1 MDNYF
6 KYSQIELDYLSKK
19 DKKLAKIINEVGF
32 IKRKTNSNIYLT
44 IIESI
49 ISQQISTKAQKTILS
64 RFYNMFTTTTPN
76 TISKITAEE
85 LQKIGIS
92 FRKANYIIDFT
103 KDIIEGKLDLDNLEN
118 KTDEEVILL
127 LSSIKGVG
135 RWTAE
140 MTLISS
146 LSRPNVLS
154 YNDLGIQRGL
164 KMLYN
169 LDKIDKETFNQYAKL
184 FSPYCTIASFY
195 LWEIASNKT
204 SLKPIR

>member
-1 MDNYF
+1 
-6 KYSQIELDYLSKK
+6 
-19 DKKLAKIINEVGF
+19 
-32 IKRKTNSNIYLT
+32 
-44 IIESI
+44 
-49 ISQQISTKAQKTILS
+49 
-64 RFYNMFTTTTPN
+64 
-76 TISKITAEE
+76 
-85 LQKIGIS
+85 
-92 FRKANYIIDFT
+92 
-103 KDIIEGKLDLDNLEN
+103 
-118 KTDEEVILL
+118 
-127 LSSIKGVG
+127 
-135 RWTAE
+135 

>member
-64 RFYNMFTTTTPN
+64 RFYDKFTITTPD
-76 TISKITAEE
+76 TISKTKPEE

-92 FRKANYIIDFT
+92 FRKANYIIDFS
-103 KDIIEGKLDLDNLEN
+103 KDIAQGKLDLDNLEN
-118 KTDEEVILL
+118 KTDEEVILIL
-127 LSSIKGVG
+127 TSIKGVG

-146 LSRPNVLS
+146 LSRTNVLS
-154 YNDLGIQRGL
+154 YNDLAIQRGL

-169 LDKIDKETFNQYAKL
+169 LDRIDKELFNNYVKL

-204 SLKPIR
+204 SIKTN